1 MVGAVSIA
9 GSVGGG
15 VISTDFAGVIGVD
28 ISISGATAVVV
39 GVAAVVVAAARWVL
53 SITLPMA
60 SIGAIPGDETTSSA
74 TALRMSGVSSATP
87 YSVRMSSAYSAY
99 SASIAGRTSATFSGV
114 TACNAV
120 GAVIALVTLV
130 SGALTSATRTVGAVA
145 GAPPEGVITPSS
157 SPETPIVL
165 GRARLAWINA

>member
-28 ISISGATAVVV
+28 ISISDATSVV
-39 GVAAVVVAAARWVL
+39 GAAAAAARWVL

-99 SASIAGRTSATFSGV
+99 SASITGRTSATFSGV
-114 TACNAV
+114 TACNVV
-120 GAVIALVTLV
+120 GAVIALVILV